1 MPHREDDKLRVQQAT
16 DIVRLIG
23 EQVSLRPKGKE
34 FAGLCPFH
42 DDKSPSMFVSPA
54 KQIYKCFS
62 CGAGGDVFSFVMNYH
77 KMSFPEAIKYLAE
90 RGGIELTPWDGGGR
104 KPEGPSEREIIREA
118 NERALGFF
126 RTLLKHPEH
135 GKAARDYIDNRGI
148 NAQMQADFQIGVA
161 PDRWDGLAQ
170 YVGSKGWPTRGFIA
184 AGLINP
190 RKGSGDGD
198 RGSGHA
204 TPDPRSPNPAPSDC
218 YDRLRHRLIFPIFDA
233 IGRPIA
239 FGGRILPGSTR
250 DDQSDA
256 KYLNSPETKL
266 FNKSAT
272 LYGLHLAKKPIIDS
286 RTAVIVEGYTDVIAC
301 HQHGLRNVVATLGTA
316 LTREHVT
323 ELRRYAEKV
332 VVIFDADI
340 AGQKAADRAVEV
352 FLTGDLDVAVANLP
366 GGLDPADLLAQDDGV
381 EQWQAAI
388 NAAQDALAYQLD
400 RVRGQ
405 LDAADTVTGRQK
417 IAEAYI
423 AKLAELGLSRTATL
437 RKSFVIQRLSA
448 LLHLGENTIN
458 RMLRE
463 HAPRTRPTPRTSA
476 PTPAAAPASRPA
488 AAATPPAPAAPSPAP
503 PCLDPD
509 DQADADI
516 YIPPEERGGAPAPVS
531 PPSTPPST
539 APALASSPAAPVE
552 TASRGATIK
561 AVELAERQVIGA
573 LLRDNQLFHRTLPDG
588 QSFDEV
594 LVPEDFS
601 VQAHRRL
608 FKLIHDALA
617 EDRALSL
624 TGLLGDLAA
633 NQEQHLANTLT
644 EAEVDVE
651 QGSLGKTDK
660 LSEMFELAVNRLLAA
675 QADQAYRRERQT
687 LLEKLAGPEN
697 DVTVNAAV
705 FNQARQRLSKASP
718 GRILRRRG

>member
-1 MPHREDDKLRVQQAT
+1 MPTREDDKLRVQQAT

-77 KMSFPEAIKYLAE
+77 KMSFPEALKFLAE
-90 RGGIELTPWDGGGR
+90 RGGIELTPWDGGRGSS
-104 KPEGPSEREIIREA
+104 EGPSEREIIREA
-118 NERALGFF
+118 NERALGFY

-135 GKAARDYIDNRGI
+135 GKVARDYIDSRGI
-148 NAQMQADFQIGVA
+148 SPEMQADFQIGVA

-170 YVGSKGWPTRGFIA
+170 MVASKGWDRRGFEL
-184 AGLINP
+184 AGLISP
-190 RKGSGDGD
+190 RRQGEGY
-198 RGSGHA
+198 
-204 TPDPRSPNPAPSDC
+204 

-239 FGGRILPGSTR
+239 FGGRVLPGTTR

-323 ELRRYAEKV
+323 ELRRYTEKV
-332 VVIFDADI
+332 VVIFDADT

-352 FLTGDLDVAVANLP
+352 FLTGDLDVAVATLP
-366 GGLDPADLLAQDDGV
+366 GGQDPADLLAQDDGV
-381 EQWQAAI
+381 EQWQSAMD
-388 NAAQDALAYQLD
+388 AAQDALAYQLD
-400 RVRGQ
+400 RVREQ
-405 LDAADTVTGRQK
+405 LDAAGTVTGRQK
-417 IAEAYI
+417 VAEAYLV
-423 AKLAELGLSRTATL
+423 KLAELGLTRTGAL
-437 RKSFVIQRLSA
+437 RKAFVLQRLA
-448 LLHLGENTIN
+448 GLLHMGENTLN
-458 RMLRE
+458 QMLRQ
-463 HAPRTRPTPRTSA
+463 HAPRPRPRNLPEPHLAPKPRVEPATGGRSPGSPPGSGPVGSPPESA
-476 PTPAAAPASRPA
+476 GSSQPI
-488 AAATPPAPAAPSPAP
+488 PPD
-503 PCLDPD
+503 L
-509 DQADADI
+509 ADEEEADI
-516 YIPPEERGGAPAPVS
+516 YIPPEERGAE
-531 PPSTPPST
+531 
-539 APALASSPAAPVE
+539 PVE
-552 TASRGATIK
+552 TASGGATIK

-588 QSFDEV
+588 RGFDEV
-594 LVPEDFS
+594 LVPEDFT
-601 VQAHRRL
+601 VPTHRRL

-617 EDRALSL
+617 EDKALTLAS
-624 TGLLGDLAA
+624 LLGELASSRPP
-633 NQEQHLANTLT
+633 QELHAWSGALT
-644 EAEVDVE
+644 QAELDVE
-651 QGSLGKTDK
+651 QGSLGKPEK
-660 LSEMFELAVNRLLAA
+660 LCELFELAVGRLLAA
-675 QADQAYRRERQT
+675 QADQTYRRDRQR

-697 DVTVNAAV
+697 DVTVNAAAL
-705 FNQARQRLSKASP
+705 NEARQRLAAQPSP
-718 GRILRRRG
+718 GRILRRPM